1 MMFKQGEIIIVPFP
15 FSDLSS
21 IKNRPVLIISKSN
34 NSEDIITC
42 GITSNLK
49 DSKNSVLIDDSSLEY
64 GKIPKKSL
72 IKVDKLFTLDKSIVK
87 KKVARV
93 NKETFNQVKKVLDS
107 LF

>member
-21 IKNRPVLIISKSN
+21 IKNRPVLIISRSN
-34 NSEDIITC
+34 NSDDIITC
-42 GITSNLK
+42 GLTSNLK
-49 DSKNSVLIDDSSLEY
+49 DNKSSVLIDNSNLEN
-64 GKIPKKSL
+64 GRIPKKSL
-72 IKVDKLFTLDKSIVK
+72 IKVDKIFTLNKSIIK

-93 NKETFNQVKKVLDS
+93 NQETFSRVKNVLDS

>member
-21 IKNRPVLIISKSN
+21 IKNRPVLIISRSN

-42 GITSNLK
+42 GLTSNLK
-49 DSKNSVLIDDSSLEY
+49 DNKSSVLIDNSNLEN
-64 GKIPKKSL
+64 GRIPKKSL
-72 IKVDKLFTLDKSIVK
+72 IKVDKIFTLNKSIIK
-87 KKVARV
+87 KKVGRINQEKFNEVKRV
-93 NKETFNQVKKVLDS
+93 LES